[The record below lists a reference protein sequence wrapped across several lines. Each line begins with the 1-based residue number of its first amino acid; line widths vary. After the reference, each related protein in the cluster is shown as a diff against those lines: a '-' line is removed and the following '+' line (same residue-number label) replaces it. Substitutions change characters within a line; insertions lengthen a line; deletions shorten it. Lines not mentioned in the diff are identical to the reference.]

1 MNKKVTSIVLAVCVL
16 LSCIAVGS
24 FSATA
29 GTADV
34 AVAAQADAEAVGAD
48 YGLAKSI
55 QDGQILQAW
64 NWSYNGIK
72 NNMKKIAEQGFTAVQ
87 TTPIQ
92 TIKESAQGKTMQG
105 SWWVHSQPSQ
115 FHSDTNGSTA
125 LGTAS
130 DFKAMC
136 AEAHKYG
143 VKVVVDAVLNH
154 MANKGDNTLSTC
166 EYTLSNGRF
175 VVVAKRIS

>member
-34 AVAAQADAEAVGAD
+34 AVAAQADDEAVGAD

-92 TIKESAQGKTMQG
+92 TIKESTLGKTMQG
-105 SWWVHSQPSQ
+105 SWWV
-115 FHSDTNGSTA
+115 
-125 LGTAS
+125 
-130 DFKAMC
+130 
-136 AEAHKYG
+136 
-143 VKVVVDAVLNH
+143 
-154 MANKGDNTLSTC
+154 
-166 EYTLSNGRF
+166 
-175 VVVAKRIS
+175 